1 VRTPQV
7 LRLAAGLLMALL
19 ATEPLLVVDSGDQRN
34 AVALVAILPVVL
46 AGIAL
51 VWPRS
56 PFGLLF
62 GVAVTC
68 EYALAL
74 SLADVQVDQVAPLF
88 GLALLGTIEL
98 LDALPVGS
106 RGRAVKV
113 DRALRQA
120 RLARWLVAGAAALAA
135 GALALAATSAS
146 TAGEDAFLRSLGM
159 AAAALAIAIPVLV
172 ARRVVGSRRSRLFAE
187 DER

>member
-1 VRTPQV
+1 MRASTL

-19 ATEPLLVVDSGDQRN
+19 AMEPLLIVDTGEKRN
-34 AVALVAILPVVL
+34 GVALVAILPIVL
-46 AGIAL
+46 GAIAL
-51 VWPRS
+51 VWPRG

-62 GVAVTC
+62 CVAIVG

-74 SLADVQVDQVAPLF
+74 SLADVEVDQIAPLM

-98 LDALPVGS
+98 LDALP
-106 RGRAVKV
+106 GRTRAGPVKV

-146 TAGEDAFLRSLGM
+146 TAGEDAFLRSVGM
-159 AAAALAIAIPVLV
+159 AAAAVAIGVPVIV
-172 ARRVVGSRRSRLFAE
+172 ARRLVGSRRSRLFG
-187 DER
+187 DDF